1 MKRGR
6 IGKNNH
12 TFEVVL
18 VLVIFAVMAMA
29 TALSG
34 RKTRETVERQIAMA
48 KEEASVV
55 LAEENTLE
63 PDQTEQQLA
72 EYR

>member
-48 KEEASVV
+48 KEEAGVV
-55 LAEENTLE
+55 LAEENALE

>member
-34 RKTRETVERQIAMA
+34 RKTRENVERQIAMA
-48 KEEASVV
+48 KEEAGVV
-55 LAEENTLE
+55 LAEENALE